1 MSTTKN
7 HIPIRNKTSSTL
19 LKKALGLWIINI
31 GNVDVDVCEIQ
42 WWFLLKRNKT
52 SSTLWMK
59 ALGLWIFDI
68 SNVDVCKIQC
78 WKQNLFHSL
87 EEGVGSWCV
96 AKLVQVSKRHSLT
109 LLMKTMTKRSWSSK
123 RNEDYNDNNKDTTRW
138 KLLPIIIG
146 ANKRN
151 RNCVRLEHHEQLVS
165 VANTWIYI
173 DIFWTKQNRP
183 VSLFNQI
190 KHQILIFFRISL
202 VSFFPPSRDGKI
214 SSPSFIPII

>member
-1 MSTTKN
+1 MM
-7 HIPIRNKTSSTL
+7 IPVE
-19 LKKALGLWIINI
+19 KK
-31 GNVDVDVCEIQ
+31 
-42 WWFLLKRNKT
+42 
-52 SSTLWMK
+52 
-59 ALGLWIFDI
+59 
-68 SNVDVCKIQC
+68 
-78 WKQNLFHSL
+78 NLFHSL

-96 AKLVQVSKRHSLT
+96 AKLVQASKRHSLT
-109 LLMKTMTKRSWSSK
+109 LLMKTMTKRTLK
-123 RNEDYNDNNKDTTRW
+123 RNNDYNDNHNDTTQW
-138 KLLPIIIG
+138 KQKLLPVIIG

-183 VSLFNQI
+183 VSLFHKI